1 MPDDPPD
8 LSQAYEE
15 HRHELRSFFR
25 SSLRQSDG
33 VEDLVQ
39 ELYLAIARYPP
50 REPLRDPSAYLYKI
64 AWHLL
69 QRFNKR
75 ARRAPTTVD
84 HEMLE
89 KLCQQSEADAGAEL
103 AAEQHLI
110 ALLEELPPLYGAVLF
125 LNRRDGMNYSQ
136 IAERLE
142 ISVSQVRRYLGHT
155 LMHLKRANWSD

>member
-1 MPDDPPD
+1 MPDDPLD
-8 LSQAYEE
+8 LGQVYEQ
-15 HRHELRSFFR
+15 HREKLRGFFR
-25 SSLRQSDG
+25 SSLHQIDG

-39 ELYLAIARYPP
+39 ELYLALARFPP
-50 REPLRDPSAYLYKI
+50 REPLRDPSAYLYKM

-75 ARRAPTTVD
+75 ARRAPETAD
-84 HEMLE
+84 HETLE
-89 KLCQQSEADAGAEL
+89 KLCRQPVDDASAEF

-110 ALLEELPPLYGAVLF
+110 ELLKELPPLYGAVLL

-136 IAERLE
+136 IAARLN

-155 LMHLKRANWSD
+155 LMHLKKANWND